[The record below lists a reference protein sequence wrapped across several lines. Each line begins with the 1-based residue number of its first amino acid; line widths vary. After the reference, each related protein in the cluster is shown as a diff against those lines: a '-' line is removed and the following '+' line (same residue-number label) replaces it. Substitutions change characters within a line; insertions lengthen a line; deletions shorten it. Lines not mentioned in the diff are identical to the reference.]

1 MADNVDY
8 TPGSGKT
15 IGTDEVATVH
25 YQRVKIVWGPDGTV
39 NDADVASGKPIPVQ
53 LRGSDGSDVSLSDDV
68 THGSA
73 DGTTKPIKIG
83 GRASAGING
92 KTAVSA
98 DQRTNAAID
107 TLGRLIIMM
116 NGGAEDGIQGGA
128 SNTDGTSTQFIAA
141 SGATLK
147 NYLSLVDLSNTH
159 ATTSVMVA
167 LKSGTTTMWRVNVPP
182 GGRRLVWPG
191 RGLAPNAA
199 NEAWNFDPDSAVTTI
214 ECYGYGYK
222 SPV

>member
-1 MADNVDY
+1 MADNVAI
-8 TPGSGKT
+8 TAGSGT
-15 IGTDEVATVH
+15 TVATDDLAGVH
-25 YQRVKIVWGPDGTV
+25 YQRIKITWGPDGTA

-68 THGSA
+68 AHDAVDSG
-73 DGTTKPIKIG
+73 KPVKIG
-83 GRASAGING
+83 GKASAGING
-92 KTAVSA
+92 KTAVA
-98 DQRTNAAID
+98 GDDRTNAAID
-107 TLGRLIIMM
+107 TLGRFIMMM
-116 NGGAEDGIQGGA
+116 NGGAEDGIQGGN

-141 SGATLK
+141 SGSGQK